1 MKARHQ
7 ALLGQALHV
16 AAHGLQRH
24 AQGLGEMLHAGAAV
38 LADMGQQLEL
48 AGIVVHG
55 RRRRGEGFTVS
66 HKKKYN
72 QKGK

>member
-1 MKARHQ
+1 
-7 ALLGQALHV
+7 
-16 AAHGLQRH
+16 
-24 AQGLGEMLHAGAAV
+24 
-38 LADMGQQLEL
+38 MGQQLEL

-55 RRRRGEGFTVS
+55 LRRRGEGFTVS